1 MKRPRIQVS
10 LKTFQRKWRLN
21 RPALTRFIERTWICL
36 NRAGVVAGSA
46 VDTEVGAVF
55 LNNRQIQWYNARFR
69 EKKYP
74 TDVLS
79 FPVNEVTAE
88 GRHYLGDLLISVE
101 KAAAQAEEK
110 RHSPDLEMQ
119 ILILHGMI
127 HLIGFDHETDS
138 GEMDRLE
145 RRLRK
150 QVLAGRRLVS
160 RRSLR

>member
-1 MKRPRIQVS
+1 MKKPRIQVN

-21 RPALTRFIERTWICL
+21 RPALTRFIQKTWICL
-36 NRAGVVAGSA
+36 NRAGVVPASA
-46 VDTEVGAVF
+46 LESELGAVF
-55 LNNRQIQWYNARFR
+55 LNNQQIQWYNARFR
-69 EKKYP
+69 EKSYP

-101 KAAAQAEEK
+101 KAVAQAVEK
-110 RHSPDLEMQ
+110 KHSPDLEMQ
-119 ILILHGMI
+119 ILLLHGMI

-150 QVLAGRRLVS
+150 QVLTGGRLV
-160 RRSLR
+160 R